1 MICPTIIPRSK
12 YFIKT
17 GTSGAFYFTLS
28 DLKKRWIEAMAAFI
42 FNGRCRKSGGGMSL
56 GTKLADENI
65 PTDYKP
71 FLWVF
76 LKPKAV

>member
-1 MICPTIIPRSK
+1 
-12 YFIKT
+12 
-17 GTSGAFYFTLS
+17 
-28 DLKKRWIEAMAAFI
+28 MAAFI